1 MIVFHEGL
9 PGAGKS
15 YEAVLSFIVPA
26 LKEGKHVYTNI
37 RGVDADAI
45 ARYLGLAPVFLRDRL
60 HITSPDASED
70 EALQSDTAHIE
81 RQKAFFLASGT
92 DCLIV
97 WDEIQDFFPSQRA
110 PVTAQWSEFVAAHRH
125 KARHIV
131 LMGQDVRDVH
141 PIWRRRVEQL
151 IRFRKLTMI
160 GKGNGY
166 RWDIFQN
173 KGGDKWEKM
182 DGGFRRYDPRV
193 FALYQSIRGNEK
205 NHSLLKHEKANPLA
219 RSWGVRFGLPAFLL
233 ALCWGVYTVYGI
245 FNGDG
250 FGGASSAAV
259 PDHTSIPREK
269 RIEWA
274 RSQPDARVVD
284 YGPLPKRAS
293 SSPAAAPA
301 PVAVP
306 ASSFGASSASP
317 SSSVDALSQFLTNY
331 SAWVTGVVASGDHSD
346 RWFVEV
352 TLFDSG
358 GQPVIKLDRAA
369 LESLALRVELHPVGL
384 HLVTL
389 AGVSHYVPYRAA
401 PDRVWTL
408 PGATAHH
415 RETVSMRGRSE

>member
-37 RGVDADAI
+37 RGVDSDAV
-45 ARYLGLAPVFLRDRL
+45 ARHLGIAPVFLRDRL
-60 HITSPDASED
+60 HVTSPDASED

-81 RQKAFFLASGT
+81 RQKSFFLASGT

-125 KARHIV
+125 KSRHIV

-193 FALYQSIRGNEK
+193 FALYQSIRGDQK
-205 NHSLLKHEKANPLA
+205 SHSLLKHEKSNPLA
-219 RSWGVRFGLPAFLL
+219 RSWALRFGVPAFLVAFCL
-233 ALCWGVYTVYGI
+233 GIYTVIGI
-245 FNGDG
+245 FSGDG
-250 FGGASSAAV
+250 FTPVPAVSGPGSSGVKPAPDRLPAGRPTAREPMTGAS
-259 PDHTSIPREK
+259 
-269 RIEWA
+269 
-274 RSQPDARVVD
+274 
-284 YGPLPKRAS
+284 
-293 SSPAAAPA
+293 AAPA
-301 PVAVP
+301 SVVP
-306 ASSFGASSASP
+306 ALPDRSHTVPVQSFGAP
-317 SSSVDALSQFLTNY
+317 VSSSDALADFLATY
-331 SAWVTGVVASGDHSD
+331 KPWVTGVVSSGDDSS

-358 GQPVIKLDRAA
+358 GQPVIKLDRLA
-369 LESLALRVELHPVGL
+369 LESLADLVELHPVGL
-384 HLVTL
+384 HLVTRS
-389 AGVSHYVPYRAA
+389 GVSHFIPYRAA

-408 PGATAHH
+408 PGAQDYH
-415 RETVSMRGRSE
+415 RQSVSMLGRSE